1 MGKLATDKEYT
12 QYLSDNIILPMIHQ
26 YYTATIPMRPATGRS
41 KFWICFQSNA
51 LRFVNTGINP
61 HHSSGTNKKELFGYF
76 QMMICPSSRF
86 SCDVNKSPHQRTT
99 VVQSKFKVQCSMF
112 LIFIK
117 NSHTY
122 HPIFWR
128 QTAKTNTTFLKTCL
142 YNINNQYTINIALT

>member
-26 YYTATIPMRPATGRS
+26 YYTAIIPMRPANGRS
-41 KFWICFQSNA
+41 KFWICFQSNT
-51 LRFVNTGINP
+51 LRFVNTNTGVSILI
-61 HHSSGTNKKELFGYF
+61 NKKELFGYF

-86 SCDVNKSPHQRTT
+86 SCDVNKRPHQRTT

-117 NSHTY
+117 KLAHLLLDL
-122 HPIFWR
+122 PIFWR
-128 QTAKTNTTFLKTCL
+128 QTAKTNTTF
-142 YNINNQYTINIALT
+142 